1 MNERNSMYDNEFYD
15 DENTVE
21 PVKEDKVKEE
31 PEALAQEEKATFE
44 KIDDSK
50 EPIQISHEEA
60 VVKKVP
66 VGKKMN
72 FKTVFVSLLVVML
85 VSTSTYT
92 IGYYRGQIG
101 IEDEALMRR
110 IDSLIGDVKG
120 NEVKESV
127 YAIMQDNPEA
137 FDTNLMGFSTVYE
150 GIKSSVVS
158 ITSKSTYYDW
168 FNVERTRGG
177 TGSGVIVGE
186 TKDLYYIVTN
196 NHVVEG
202 ASEVVIEVADGMAID
217 AKLIGADKQTDVA
230 VVSIAKKDIDSDV
243 QKTLK
248 PMEIGDSDKVKVG
261 EPAIAIGSPL
271 GYNNTLTAGFVSAK
285 DRSIQSDRTGVYIQT
300 DAAINPGNSGGALVN
315 SSGQLIGINTAKIA
329 DSTVEG
335 MGFAIPINTVMPIV
349 EELIKTGSVARPYI
363 GIVGKEISTQESSM
377 YEIPMGVMLVE
388 VLENSPAEKAGLQ
401 RTDLIIGI
409 DDVKVFKMS
418 DISGYITNKKPGDKV
433 KITFIREGKDKM
445 TSEVIIGNSAS
456 K

>member
-15 DENTVE
+15 DENTGESVKENDEPIVE
-21 PVKEDKVKEE
+21 PEE
-31 PEALAQEEKATFE
+31 IPEEIAV
-44 KIDDSK
+44 
-50 EPIQISHEEA
+50 EPIKIEHEDPEG
-60 VVKKVP
+60 KKVP

-168 FNVERTRGG
+168 FNVERTKGG

-186 TKDLYYIVTN
+186 TNDLYYIVTN

-230 VVSIAKKDIDSDV
+230 VVSIAKKDIDKDV

-271 GYNNTLTAGFVSAK
+271 GYNNTLTAGFISAK

-349 EELIKTGSVARPYI
+349 EELIKTGSVARPFI

-409 DDVKVFKMS
+409 DDVKVFKMT
-418 DISGYITNKKPGDKV
+418 DISGYIANKKPGDQV

-445 TSEVIIGNSAS
+445 TTDVVIGNSAGR
-456 K
+456 